1 MTPKIL
7 ATVCARAGSKGVPGK
22 NTRLLHGKP
31 LILHTIDLAKSLH
44 LFEDIVVSTDSEDIR
59 DLAFMSEV
67 AAPFLRPAELSTD
80 SAPKIPFVVRH
91 CLLQAE
97 QLMQKRYDTIVDLD
111 PTSPLRSADDVFNA
125 LHKFRESGCPNL
137 ISATRARKSP
147 YFNLLEYDG
156 SGEIRLSKSQKQ
168 IPTSRQTGPHCFDMN
183 ASIYIWQRNTL
194 IKEDSI
200 FLNGTELFLMPPERS
215 VDIDEE
221 IDFEFVDYLLNKAR
235 IRE

>member
-59 DLAFMSEV
+59 QLALTADV
-67 AAPFLRPAELSTD
+67 AAPFLRSAELSTD

-97 QLMQKRYDTIVDLD
+97 RLLQKKYDAIVDLD
-111 PTSPLRSADDVFNA
+111 PTSPLRSADDVFGA
-125 LHKFRESGCPNL
+125 LQQFHESGCPNL
-137 ISATRARKSP
+137 ISATSARKSP
-147 YFNLLEYDG
+147 YFNLLEYDNR
-156 SGEIRLSKSQKQ
+156 GEIRLSKPRKQ
-168 IPTSRQTGPHCFDMN
+168 IPTSRQAGPQCFDMN
-183 ASIYIWQRNTL
+183 ASIYIWQRDTL

-221 IDFEFVDYLLNKAR
+221 IDFDFVDHLLSKAR
-235 IRE
+235 ISG